1 MPKFV
6 KGSQE
11 AKEHMANIRQKRKVN
26 PNPKPPNPNKGIR
39 KRNENTKVDIPMMS
53 SQSIAIPEFYATK
66 NISKKT
72 GKVSYRLVNPLT
84 HSRNLSRR
92 KGEPSLKLIRK
103 PIENMIIMENSTEH
117 IPLSM
122 FGKKDRETIDTH
134 FKVVETHK
142 GKEVV
147 DVPKA
152 QPFRNK
158 ERGRPEKLP
167 KNIMINKQRKKG
179 KKETIKPVEEIQNE
193 IIDHTSPVK
202 TKRTYTKHQSEEE
215 RLEAKRKQKRD
226 YATKR
231 RAKLK
236 ALKGE
241 GILDNIKSFGK
252 KVVNTAKNVSK
263 KVEDTA
269 KSVGKK
275 VEQYANVV
283 INGRNDYPPKVR
295 NILSKYGDNTI
306 TSMVIGRTP
315 VPSILTSALS
325 VASGG
330 VFGKNLKNSP
340 YDTLFHLFLRCE
352 LDDGTIVSLE
362 KNEVINS
369 DIDPPIPP
377 NTQTEPIQNI
387 PQGLSLNTIL
397 DNAKK
402 IQGGKFFNYSAR
414 DNNCQDFILAIL
426 NGSNIGNQQ
435 DREFVKQDTKSLFG
449 NMTGLRKLSN
459 SITDLGAKVN
469 EITTGAGLTDKVIS
483 HFKKDNK
490 EMKRLSN
497 ALKTHLK
504 TEKMTGGNI
513 TLDIDSDYSDDGD
526 KEDDRNQD
534 GEVEGGG
541 IGSVVQSVIFH
552 KDKHNIKDA
561 KKWLREHNYKH
572 PKIDD
577 TDNTYRFRQINP
589 STIEKKG
596 YTIYKNK
603 PLGDSGII
611 LVIAYKKKNN
621 ISTNNIMPKFAKGS
635 KEAKEHMAKI
645 RAMKGGSIKNDIRPV
660 AIMNNV
666 RPMPMVMPLTH
677 TGTSSV
683 DEVNKNSMRG
693 EGLYAGG
700 SSGGSLGL
708 GVHHHHHY
716 IDAGDDSDSD
726 TEQHIVHIK
735 GGKLSK
741 IGQAFNKA
749 FNPQKNGVA
758 AAVNKTIVQPIQ
770 NDANKV
776 VSGFNST
783 FNPALGRQIENGA
796 KVVGHY
802 TIPAL
807 TSALGG
813 AAGTTLGLLSG
824 PVGGFAGGV
833 AGSALGAYGGQQID
847 RALGIQ
853 NNTSFDGRGFKKGSK
868 EAKAHMAKIRA
879 MKGKGVIKEYPDHL
893 KGKGIMG
900 YA

>member
-1 MPKFV
+1 MPRFA
-6 KGSQE
+6 KGSEE
-11 AKEHMANIRQKRKVN
+11 AKQFMAEIRKKKKVN
-26 PNPKPPNPNKGIR
+26 PNPKPPSLNKGIR
-39 KRNENTKVDIPMMS
+39 KRNANTKVDIPMMS
-53 SQSIAIPEFYATK
+53 SQTIAIPEFYATK
-66 NISKKT
+66 NVNKK
-72 GKVSYRLVNPLT
+72 GKVSYKLVNPLT
-84 HSRNLSRR
+84 HSRNLSTRR
-92 KGEPSLKLIRK
+92 GETSIKLVRK
-103 PIENMIIMENSTEH
+103 PIDNMIIMENSTEH
-117 IPLSM
+117 IPLSL
-122 FGKKDRETIDTH
+122 FGKKDRDIIDKH

-142 GKEVV
+142 DKEVV
-147 DVPKA
+147 DIPLSK
-152 QPFRNK
+152 PFENK

-167 KNIMINKQRKKG
+167 RNIMINKERRAELKEQKKQSKKS
-179 KKETIKPVEEIQNE
+179 KKEPKQPIIEEPKNE
-193 IIDHTSPVK
+193 IIK
-202 TKRTYTKHQSEEE
+202 TKRVYTKHQSDEE

-231 RAKLK
+231 RARLK

-252 KVVNTAKNVSK
+252 KVV
-263 KVEDTA
+263 DTA

-275 VEQYANVV
+275 VENYANVV

-315 VPSILTSALS
+315 VPSVLTTALS

-330 VFGKNLKNSP
+330 VFGKNLKNSS

-369 DIDPPIPP
+369 DIDPSIPP

-387 PQGLSLNTIL
+387 PQGLSLITIL
-397 DNAKK
+397 DNARK
-402 IQGGKFFNYSAR
+402 IQGGKFFKYSAR

-435 DREFVKQDTKSLFG
+435 DREFVKQDTKQLFG
-449 NMTGLRKLSN
+449 NMSGLRKLSN
-459 SITDLGAKVN
+459 TITDIGGKVN
-469 EITTGAGLTDKVIS
+469 EITTGAGI
-483 HFKKDNK
+483 
-490 EMKRLSN
+490 
-497 ALKTHLK
+497 
-504 TEKMTGGNI
+504 TGGNI
-513 TLDIDSDYSDDGD
+513 TLDMDSDSDTDQEGD
-526 KEDDRNQD
+526 I
-534 GEVEGGG
+534 EGGG
-541 IGSVVQSVIFH
+541 INSIVQSVIFH
-552 KDKHNIKDA
+552 KDKHTIKDA
-561 KKWLREHNYKH
+561 KKWLKEHKYKH

-589 STIEKKG
+589 STIKKKG

-603 PLGDSGII
+603 PLGNSGII
-611 LVIAYKKKNN
+611 LVIAYKKKNK
-621 ISTNNIMPKFAKGS
+621 ISTNNIMPKFVKGS

-645 RAMKGGSIKNDIRPV
+645 RGMKGG
-660 AIMNNV
+660 AIMNDV
-666 RPMPMVMPLTH
+666 RPMPMVMPLSH

-700 SSGGSLGL
+700 TSGGSLGL

-716 IDAGDDSDSD
+716 IDAGGDSDSD
-726 TEQHIVHIK
+726 TEQHIVHIR

-749 FNPQKNGVA
+749 FNPSKNGVA
-758 AAVNKTIVQPIQ
+758 KAVNTAV
-770 NDANKV
+770 NDVKRVAP
-776 VSGFNST
+776 T
-783 FNPALGRQIENGA
+783 IENDA

-802 TIPAL
+802 VIPAT

-813 AAGTTLGLLSG
+813 LAGGVLGGLAT
-824 PVGGFAGGV
+824 GGAGGEFVGGV

-879 MKGKGVIKEYPDHL
+879 MKGKGLIVGRVY
-893 KGKGIMG
+893 
-900 YA
+900 

>member
-1 MPKFV
+1 MPRFT
-6 KGSQE
+6 KGSEE
-11 AKEHMANIRQKRKVN
+11 AKQFMAEIRQKKKVN
-26 PNPKPPNPNKGIR
+26 PNPKSPSLNKGIR
-39 KRNENTKVDIPMMS
+39 KRNANTKVDIPMMS

-66 NISKKT
+66 NVNKK
-72 GKVSYRLVNPLT
+72 GKVTYKLVNPLT
-84 HSRNLSRR
+84 HSRNLSMR

-117 IPLSM
+117 IPLSL
-122 FGKKDRETIDTH
+122 FGKKDRDIIDKH

-142 GKEVV
+142 DKEVV
-147 DVPKA
+147 DIPVSS
-152 QPFRNK
+152 PFQNK

-167 KNIMINKQRKKG
+167 RNIMINKERRAELKEQKKQSKKS
-179 KKETIKPVEEIQNE
+179 KKEPKQSISEEPQNE
-193 IIDHTSPVK
+193 IIS

-226 YATKR
+226 YATKK
-231 RAKLK
+231 RAEKK

-252 KVVNTAKNVSK
+252 KVV
-263 KVEDTA
+263 DTA

-275 VEQYANVV
+275 VENYANVV

-295 NILSKYGDNTI
+295 NILSKYGNNTI

-325 VASGG
+325 LASGG
-330 VFGKNLKNSP
+330 AFGKNLKNSP

-377 NTQTEPIQNI
+377 NTQTETIQNI
-387 PQGLSLNTIL
+387 PQGLSLLTIL

-435 DREFVKQDTKSLFG
+435 DRTFVKQDTKQLFG

-459 SITDLGAKVN
+459 TITDIGGKVN
-469 EITTGAGLTDKVIS
+469 EITTGAGLTDKVIK
-483 HFKKDNK
+483 HFKKDGDD
-490 EMKRLSN
+490 EGI
-497 ALKTHLK
+497 
-504 TEKMTGGNI
+504 EGN
-513 TLDIDSDYSDDGD
+513 
-526 KEDDRNQD
+526 
-534 GEVEGGG
+534 G
-541 IGSVVQSVIFH
+541 INSIVQSVIFH
-552 KDKHNIKDA
+552 KDKHTIKDA
-561 KKWLREHNYKH
+561 KKWLKEHKYKH

-611 LVIAYKKKNN
+611 LVIAYKKKNK
-621 ISTNNIMPKFAKGS
+621 ISTNNIMPKFVKGS
-635 KEAKEHMAKI
+635 EEAKEHMRKI
-645 RAMKGGSIKNDIRPV
+645 RAMKGGS
-660 AIMNNV
+660 IMNNV
-666 RPMPMVMPLTH
+666 RPMPMVMPLSH
-677 TGTSSV
+677 TGSSST
-683 DEVNKNSMRG
+683 DIVNKNSMRG

-700 SSGGSLGL
+700 GGGLGL
-708 GVHHHHHY
+708 GLKKHKRGKGISKDIDSGSDTDDESDSDDEMEGNGIHHHHFHHTEVDGKGVLHHHHH
-716 IDAGDDSDSD
+716 
-726 TEQHIVHIK
+726 HIS

-741 IGQAFNKA
+741 IGQAFNNA

-758 AAVNKTIVQPIQ
+758 KAIQ
-770 NDANKV
+770 NNIVNPIKNDTNQV
-776 VSGFNST
+776 VSGFNKT
-783 FNPALGRQIENGA
+783 FNPALGQQIENDA

-802 TIPAL
+802 VIPAT

-813 AAGTTLGLLSG
+813 LAGGVLGGLAT
-824 PVGGFAGGV
+824 GGAGGEFAGGV
-833 AGSALGAYGGQQID
+833 AGSALGAYGGQQIN

-879 MKGKGVIKEYPDHL
+879 MKGKGLIV
-893 KGKGIMG
+893 GKV
-900 YA
+900 Y